1 MGDKNDHEDA
11 SRETF
16 GRTVDGRLGL
26 DGQTT
31 LWACIK

>member
-1 MGDKNDHEDA
+1 MGNKDDFVGA

-16 GRTVDGRLGL
+16 GRTVDGQLGL
-26 DGQTT
+26 DGLRT